1 MSTRVDYNVFIKYV
15 EDSNE
20 NVIEITQKEAK
31 KLVNNELPKSFFS
44 KSYIANGKN
53 KLARYI
59 LENGFEFEVIEP
71 KLIIK
76 KKSA

>member
-1 MSTRVDYNVFIKYV
+1 MSTRVDYNRIIKYV

-20 NVIEITQKEAK
+20 DIIEITQKIVK
-31 KLVNNELPKSFFS
+31 RLVNSELPKSVFS

-53 KLARYI
+53 ELARYI
-59 LENGFEFEVIEP
+59 LENGLEFEVIEP
-71 KLIIK
+71 KIVIK